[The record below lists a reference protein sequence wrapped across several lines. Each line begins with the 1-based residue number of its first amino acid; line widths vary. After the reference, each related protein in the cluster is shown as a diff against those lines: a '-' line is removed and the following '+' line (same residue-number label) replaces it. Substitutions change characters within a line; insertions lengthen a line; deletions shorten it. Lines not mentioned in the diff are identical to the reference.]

1 MAYIVI
7 EDFRAGLDRRKMPE
21 ASPPG
26 SLQTLINGHIT
37 RGGEIEKRRA
47 MVPTFAL
54 PPGQTFGFT
63 GANGVLY
70 TFGSDDSPAVP
81 PGVTYQRLEH
91 PDDHAMDALVRAEF
105 YDGKIWAVAHYD
117 NGDTLAFY
125 DGAIVADWEAGSGL
139 ITDGKAAADL
149 LTVRDKEYA
158 IFDSILAFSGIA
170 EPTVWDPDEAGKPG
184 AGFINM
190 SNQAAGSEQL
200 TALGRYQNLVAVF
213 ARRTTQIWYV
223 DADPL
228 QNVQRQV
235 IENVGTLSPKTVLSF
250 GQVDLF
256 FLSDT
261 GVRSLRARDSSNQ
274 AGVSDVGTPIDDL
287 LVDYMAD
294 LPEQT
299 IREATAVFD
308 PRDGRYIVSVG
319 TRTFSFSYYA
329 SSRISAW
336 SEYDYG
342 FTVEDY
348 VSMDGKIYVRGAD
361 TIFLFGGP
369 GGKEFD
375 SSQVTVELPYIDGRQ
390 IATFKSFQA
399 IDVVAEGIWQVFAGT
414 EPKDPDTM
422 SLLATI
428 DGTSLNQLKL
438 GMVGNAPLVRLKF
451 ISVSDGPARLSKVI
465 LHYHAAESG

>member
-26 SLQTLINGHIT
+26 TLQELVNGHIT

-47 MVPTFAL
+47 MVPLYAL

-63 GANGVLY
+63 AANGVLY
-70 TFGSDDSPAVP
+70 TFGSDDSPNVP

-91 PDDHAMDALVRAEF
+91 PDEHAMDAIVRTEF
-105 YDGKIWAVAHYD
+105 YDGKIWAVAHYT
-117 NGDTLAFY
+117 NGDTLSFY
-125 DGAIVADWEAGSGL
+125 DGTIVADWDAGSGL
-139 ITDGKAAADL
+139 IVAGKAATDI
-149 LTVRDKEYA
+149 LTVRDKVYTT
-158 IFDSILAFSGIA
+158 FDSILAFSGVA
-170 EPTVWDPDEAGKPG
+170 EPTVWDPAEVGKPG
-184 AGFINM
+184 AGFVNM
-190 SNQAAGSEQL
+190 ANQSAGSEAL
-200 TALGRYQNLVAVF
+200 TGLGRYQNLVAVF
-213 ARRTTQIWYV
+213 ARRNTQIWYV

-235 IENVGTLSPKTVLSF
+235 LENIGTLSPKTIVSF

-274 AGVSDVGTPIDDL
+274 AGVSDVGTPVDDM

-308 PRDGRYIVSVG
+308 PRDGRYIISIAD
-319 TRTFSFSYYA
+319 RTFVFSYY
-329 SSRISAW
+329 STTRISAW

-342 FTVEDY
+342 FRVDDY
-348 VSMDGKIYVRGAD
+348 VSMDGKIYARGED
-361 TIFLFGGP
+361 TIFLFGGAT
-369 GGKEFD
+369 GKEFD
-375 SSQVTVELPYIDGRQ
+375 TSQVTVVLPYIDGRQ
-390 IATFKSFQA
+390 IATFKSFQSL
-399 IDVVAEGIWQVFAGT
+399 DVVAEGVWQVYAGT
-414 EPKDPDTM
+414 EPAAPEAMT
-422 SLLATI
+422 LLATI
-428 DGTSLNQLKL
+428 NGTSLNKMKL
-438 GMVGNAPLVRLKF
+438 GMVAHAPLIRLKF
-451 ISVSDGPARLSKVI
+451 VCISDGPARLSKVI
-465 LHYHAAESG
+465 LHYNAAESG

>member
-26 SLQTLINGHIT
+26 TLQELVNGHIT

-47 MVPTFAL
+47 MVPLYAL
-54 PPGQTFGFT
+54 PPGQTFGFAA
-63 GANGVLY
+63 ANGVLY
-70 TFGSDDSPAVP
+70 TFGSDDSPNVP

-91 PDDHAMDALVRAEF
+91 PDEHAMDAIVRTEF
-105 YDGKIWAVAHYD
+105 YDGKIWAVAHYT

-125 DGAIVADWEAGSGL
+125 DGTIVADWDAGSGL
-139 ITDGKAAADL
+139 IVAGKAATDI
-149 LTVRDKEYA
+149 LTVRDKVYTT
-158 IFDSILAFSGIA
+158 FDSILAFSGVA

-184 AGFINM
+184 AGFVNM
-190 SNQAAGSEQL
+190 ANQSAGSEAL
-200 TALGRYQNLVAVF
+200 TGLGRYQNLVAVF
-213 ARRTTQIWYV
+213 ARRNTQIWYV

-228 QNVQRQV
+228 QNAQRQV
-235 IENVGTLSPKTVLSF
+235 LENIGTLSPKTIVSF

-274 AGVSDVGTPIDDL
+274 AGVSDVGTPVDDM

-299 IREATAVFD
+299 IREATGVFD
-308 PRDGRYIVSVG
+308 PRDGRYVMSIAD
-319 TRTFSFSYYA
+319 RTFVFSYY
-329 SSRISAW
+329 STTRISAW

-342 FTVEDY
+342 FRVDDY
-348 VSMDGKIYVRGAD
+348 VSMDGKIYARGED
-361 TIFLFGGP
+361 TIFLFGGAT
-369 GGKEFD
+369 GKEFD
-375 SSQVTVELPYIDGRQ
+375 TSQVTVVLPYIDGRQ
-390 IATFKSFQA
+390 IATFKSFQSL
-399 IDVVAEGIWQVFAGT
+399 DVVAEGVWQVYAGT
-414 EPKDPDTM
+414 EPAAPEAMT
-422 SLLATI
+422 LLATI
-428 DGTSLNQLKL
+428 NGTSLNKMKL
-438 GMVGNAPLVRLKF
+438 GMVAHAPLIRLKF
-451 ISVSDGPARLSKVI
+451 VCISDGPAKLSKVI

>member
-26 SLQTLINGHIT
+26 TLQELVNGHIT

-47 MVPTFAL
+47 MVPLYAL
-54 PPGQTFGFT
+54 PPGQTFGFAA
-63 GANGVLY
+63 ANGVLY
-70 TFGSDDSPAVP
+70 TFGSDDSPNVP

-91 PDDHAMDALVRAEF
+91 PDEHAMDAIVRTEF
-105 YDGKIWAVAHYD
+105 YDGKIWAVAHYT
-117 NGDTLAFY
+117 NGDTLCFY
-125 DGAIVADWEAGSGL
+125 DGAIVTNWDAASGL
-139 ITDGKAAADL
+139 IVAGKAPTDL

-158 IFDSILAFSGIA
+158 VFDSILAFSGVA

-184 AGFINM
+184 AGFVNM
-190 SNQAAGSEQL
+190 ANQSAGSEAL
-200 TALGRYQNLVAVF
+200 TGLGRYQNLVAVF
-213 ARRTTQIWYV
+213 ARRNTQIWYV

-235 IENVGTLSPKTVLSF
+235 LENIGTLSPKTIVSF

-274 AGVSDVGTPIDDL
+274 AGVSDVGTPVDDM

-308 PRDGRYIVSVG
+308 PRDGRYVISIAD
-319 TRTFSFSYYA
+319 RTFVFSYY
-329 SSRISAW
+329 STTRISAW

-342 FTVEDY
+342 FRVDDY
-348 VSMDGKIYVRGAD
+348 VSMDGKIYVRGED
-361 TIFLFGGP
+361 TIFLFGGAT
-369 GGKEFD
+369 GKEFD
-375 SSQVTVELPYIDGRQ
+375 TSQVTVVLPYIDGRQ
-390 IATFKSFQA
+390 IATFKSFQSL
-399 IDVVAEGIWQVFAGT
+399 DVVAEGVWQVYAGT
-414 EPKDPDTM
+414 EPAAPEAMT
-422 SLLATI
+422 LLATI
-428 DGTSLNQLKL
+428 DGTSLNKMKL
-438 GMVGNAPLVRLKF
+438 GMVAHAPLIRLKF
-451 ISVSDGPARLSKVI
+451 VCISDGPARLSKVI
-465 LHYHAAESG
+465 LHYNAAESG